1 MRRTSVRFW
10 KIRRRN
16 HRRKNEATP
25 LPPKCCGILL
35 WGWVVYASVPGCGW
49 VFLWRVLFPDG
60 NIETDNVWVW
70 CVLFIQ
76 SFMPGWQKK
85 YHWNP
90 YVSTHLFPAEKHG
103 CLAVVSFIFHGILS
117 LVFPFSSL
125 NWFGVSSTFK
135 FHPKWTCV
143 AILLSVC
150 FKKTKRNL
158 TSVSG
163 VSDWRA
169 RDFSCR
175 GGSQQPT
182 EKLHRDVFFPRKDTV
197 EIYLFSQF
205 YDMLLDK
212 PILLLCLYIYTYRDV
227 YSCFFWYSKYIYIY
241 TQYKSIRINWKQC
254 NIE

>member
-10 KIRRRN
+10 KIRRQKSSEKKCGN
-16 HRRKNEATP
+16 AP
-25 LPPKCCGILL
+25 SPKCCGILL
-35 WGWVVYASVPGCGW
+35 WGWVVYDSVPGCGW

-175 GGSQQPT
+175 GGSQRKNCIVT
-182 EKLHRDVFFPRKDTV
+182 CFFPKRTPWKFIICSANFMICFWTNQSYFFV
-197 EIYLFSQF
+197 
-205 YDMLLDK
+205 
-212 PILLLCLYIYTYRDV
+212 YIYIYRDV

-241 TQYKSIRINWKQC
+241 IWYKSIRINWKQC